1 MNQQSAK
8 KSPPPPSNLPTIR
21 IVVADD
27 HPVVRFGVKNM
38 LQNEPGFEV
47 IGEAEDGDD
56 AITQTLELE
65 PDILL
70 LDVAMPR
77 LPGLEAMRAIMTK
90 SPRVKIVLLTSTI
103 STQQVIEAL
112 QIGARGI
119 VLKDSVVGDL
129 AQALRAVLGGDYWI
143 GGERVANLL
152 KALQGLQAQ
161 AAAVPERK
169 TYGLTP
175 RELEVVTC
183 IVEGCS
189 NRDIAKQF
197 SISEETVKRHLSNVH
212 FQVKRGG
219 LQHPDAAEA
228 PLRGHHLVNEIHF
241 HAVVRLEGFDVGL
254 MELVELRVGLV
265 GEDNHVRREPVFE
278 RVLRGLLNSGRRLR
292 PGCFCAILARLFP
305 CLSRRHWWYLWVENS
320 LGRWLAVLRLPVSC

>member
-1 MNQQSAK
+1 MSQVTQQSAK
-8 KSPPPPSNLPTIR
+8 KSTPAVQSLAPIR

-38 LQNEPGFEV
+38 LQNQPGFDV
-47 IGEAEDGDD
+47 VGEAEDGDD

-70 LDVAMPR
+70 LDLLMPR

-129 AQALRAVLGGDYWI
+129 AQALRAVLSGDYWI

-197 SISEETVKRHLSNVH
+197 AISEETVKRHLSNV
-212 FQVKRGG
+212 FDKTGVST
-219 LQHPDAAEA
+219 
-228 PLRGHHLVNEIHF
+228 
-241 HAVVRLEGFDVGL
+241 RLELALFSIAHK
-254 MELVELRVGLV
+254 LVEL
-265 GEDNHVRREPVFE
+265 
-278 RVLRGLLNSGRRLR
+278 
-292 PGCFCAILARLFP
+292 
-305 CLSRRHWWYLWVENS
+305 
-320 LGRWLAVLRLPVSC
+320 

>member
-1 MNQQSAK
+1 MAMPVKEAVPEQAAK
-8 KSPPPPSNLPTIR
+8 RSTPPATATANIR

-38 LQNEPGFEV
+38 LMNEPGFEV
-47 IGEAEDGDD
+47 VGEAEDGDD

-70 LDVAMPR
+70 LDLAMPR
-77 LPGLEAMRAIMTK
+77 LPGLEAMRAIMAK
-90 SPRVKIVLLTSTI
+90 SPRVKIVMLTSTI
-103 STQQVIEAL
+103 STQQIIEAL

-119 VLKDSVVGDL
+119 VLKDSVAGDL
-129 AQALRAVLGGDYWI
+129 SQAMRAVLSGDYWI

-152 KALQGLQAQ
+152 RALHELQAQ

-175 RELEVVTC
+175 RELEVVSC

-197 SISEETVKRHLSNVH
+197 TISEETVKRHLSNV
-212 FQVKRGG
+212 FDKTGVST
-219 LQHPDAAEA
+219 
-228 PLRGHHLVNEIHF
+228 
-241 HAVVRLEGFDVGL
+241 RLELALFSIAHK
-254 MELVELRVGLV
+254 LVEV
-265 GEDNHVRREPVFE
+265 
-278 RVLRGLLNSGRRLR
+278 
-292 PGCFCAILARLFP
+292 
-305 CLSRRHWWYLWVENS
+305 
-320 LGRWLAVLRLPVSC
+320 